1 MHLSRCGV
9 EIASVI
15 GAAKHF
21 AADLA
26 STNSDRLNEP
36 NTLQQFAVA
45 DSGLL
50 EGLPGSMFDWRESR
64 TFL

>member
-9 EIASVI
+9 EITSVI

-26 STNSDRLNEP
+26 AANSDRLNS
-36 NTLQQFAVA
+36 Q
-45 DSGLL
+45 
-50 EGLPGSMFDWRESR
+50 RELCSLILC
-64 TFL
+64 FY